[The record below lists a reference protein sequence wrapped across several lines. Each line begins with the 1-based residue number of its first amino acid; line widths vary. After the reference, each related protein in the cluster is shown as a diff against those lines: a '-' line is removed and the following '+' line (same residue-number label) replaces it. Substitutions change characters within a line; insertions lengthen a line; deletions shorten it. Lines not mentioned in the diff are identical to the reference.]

1 MTDWLMV
8 IITAIYVA
16 ATILICYYNG
26 KSAKASNEQAEIS
39 KRQTEEMI
47 RQYNETNRPII
58 TIRFDIIRSGLLC
71 FIVENEGPLP
81 AHNVTIRINDVF
93 INNLPSDHAQKS
105 FRELKDANLYLASR
119 QKITLLLG
127 GQPEFSQIAQ
137 EKAVIEITYDT
148 FAETTEIDLEQ
159 YGVLLV
165 YNSPLEDISQA
176 IKKANQQDKKFYDTM
191 AQKLSLH
198 DKVLHVISLPSA
210 ENDALKYRLYKQICM
225 TPGCTIQS
233 LCDQYSIEK
242 DQILE
247 LIAELQQV
255 DKWITV
261 IPSKDVTDEMT
272 YKCFKN

>member
-8 IITAIYVA
+8 IITAIYVV
-16 ATILICYYNG
+16 ATIFICYFNA
-26 KSAKASNEQAEIS
+26 KSAKASNEQTEIS
-39 KRQTEEMI
+39 KKQMEEML
-47 RQYNETNRPII
+47 RQYNATNRPIV

-81 AHNVTIRINDVF
+81 AHNVTIRINDAF
-93 INNLPSDHAQKS
+93 INNLSSDHAKKS

-127 GQPEFSQIAQ
+127 GQPEFSKIAQ

-159 YGVLLV
+159 YGMLLV
-165 YNSPLEDISQA
+165 YNSPLEDIFQA

-191 AQKLSLH
+191 SKKLPLH
-198 DKVLHVISLPSA
+198 DKVLHVISLPST
-210 ENDALKYRLYKQICM
+210 ETDALKYRLYKQICM
-225 TPGCTIQS
+225 TSGCTIQS
-233 LCDQYSIEK
+233 LSDQYSIEK
-242 DQILE
+242 DQILK

-255 DKWITV
+255 DKWINV
-261 IPSKDVTDEMT
+261 VPSTDVSDEMN

>member
-127 GQPEFSQIAQ
+127 GQPEFSKIAQ
-137 EKAVIEITYDT
+137 EKAVIEIMYDT

-159 YGVLLV
+159 YGMLLV

-191 AQKLSLH
+191 SKKLSLH

-233 LCDQYSIEK
+233 LSDQYSIEK

-261 IPSKDVTDEMT
+261 IPSTDVSDEMT

>member
-148 FAETTEIDLEQ
+148 YAETTEIDLEQ
-159 YGVLLV
+159 YGMLLV

-191 AQKLSLH
+191 SKKLSLH

-233 LCDQYSIEK
+233 LSDQYSIEK

-255 DKWITV
+255 DKWITI